1 MKKLRFTML
10 LAIGIAMTGP
20 GIASAK
26 LMPNVVNEATRF
38 SGSCCVYTGAPALL
52 VTLSMVEAGGGPSDF
67 STVTLLKVL
76 AGSHF
81 DPEVAKLTKEYGKDQ
96 VGQFLKTFDF
106 VVADSLKIVG
116 EKKIALPSKP
126 SPDPKNGAALA
137 GASRRLPSNPHA
149 SDGRHRQQ
157 VRPCGGRPIS
167 RDPHHRDEG
176 FGCGISPQRD
186 GADAEHVTSQ
196 QSRVAQPL
204 RTNQIPSCIDSSR
217 LSPPSALPYCPR
229 HRCRG
234 RPRLRADWHGI
245 L

>member
-10 LAIGIAMTGP
+10 LAIGIAMTGT

-38 SGSCCVYTGAPALL
+38 SGSCCVYTGAPALQ

-67 STVTLLKVL
+67 STAGLLKVL

-81 DPEVAKLTKEYGKDQ
+81 DAEVAKLTKQYGKDQ

-116 EKKIALPSKP
+116 EKKIALPGKP

-137 GASRRLPSNPHA
+137 GALWAAGQTGEGYNVEVMLDRAVSHPIHM
-149 SDGRHRQQ
+149 Q
-157 VRPCGGRPIS
+157 VMADIDNKYGLA
-167 RDPHHRDEG
+167 
-176 FGCGISPQRD
+176 
-186 GADAEHVTSQ
+186 ADAQYHAILTTAMKDLAAAYHLNATGQ
-196 QSRVAQPL
+196 MQSM
-204 RTNQIPSCIDSSR
+204 
-217 LSPPSALPYCPR
+217 
-229 HRCRG
+229 
-234 RPRLRADWHGI
+234 
-245 L
+245 

>member
-38 SGSCCVYTGAPALL
+38 SGSCCVYTGAPALQ
-52 VTLSMVEAGGGPSDF
+52 VTLSMVEA
-67 STVTLLKVL
+67 VTLLKVL

-137 GASRRLPSNPHA
+137 GALWAAGQTGEGYNVEVMLDRAVSHPIHM
-149 SDGRHRQQ
+149 Q
-157 VRPCGGRPIS
+157 VMADIDNKYGLA
-167 RDPHHRDEG
+167 
-176 FGCGISPQRD
+176 
-186 GADAEHVTSQ
+186 ADAQYHAILTTAMKDLAAAYHLNAMGQ
-196 QSRVAQPL
+196 MQSM
-204 RTNQIPSCIDSSR
+204 
-217 LSPPSALPYCPR
+217 
-229 HRCRG
+229 
-234 RPRLRADWHGI
+234 
-245 L
+245 